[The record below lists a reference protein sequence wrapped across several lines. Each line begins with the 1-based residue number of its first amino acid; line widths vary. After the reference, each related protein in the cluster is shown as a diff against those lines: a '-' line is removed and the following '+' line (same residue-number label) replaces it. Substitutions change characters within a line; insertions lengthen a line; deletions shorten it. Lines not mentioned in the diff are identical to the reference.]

1 MSSIHVAHFWSM
13 SIVGKWDVPFIER
26 SVRIRTS
33 VSEQAPNG
41 QFYVYSCHM
50 QPLTQLLS
58 DFTDRLGRFLH
69 LMV

>member
-33 VSEQAPNG
+33 VSEQAPAANC
-41 QFYVYSCHM
+41 YNSCHM